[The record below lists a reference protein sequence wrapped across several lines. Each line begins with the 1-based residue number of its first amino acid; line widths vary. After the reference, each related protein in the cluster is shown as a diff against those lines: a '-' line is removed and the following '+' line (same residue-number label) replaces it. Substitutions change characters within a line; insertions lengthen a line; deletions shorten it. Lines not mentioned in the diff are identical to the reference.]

1 VVEAANRREAIVRK
15 RLGRRWTVGLV
26 IALAALVV
34 VPLAFAGAINTT
46 TDPGQTVNGK
56 TTEVCIN
63 GPDPSVNC
71 NIYQQKEDVFL
82 SGSPVQASL
91 GSGTYYFAVVSPG
104 GQPDPNPGAP
114 DLLSS
119 DDGIQREFSLD
130 NAGAITNLGDHL
142 LDSNKL
148 SVFPYND
155 TPNHGGV
162 YILAVCKISSSQN
175 TAAITLPTV
184 DPKDCKYDAFK
195 VKESSA
201 PGASGPTILKDA
213 AGSYTNTYAW
223 DIEKSADK
231 TLVRQTGGTASF
243 TYTVHVTHDGGTIS
257 DVTVSGSI
265 TVFNPNDGSMVAD
278 VTDALSGN
286 TVCSVTGGS
295 GATLA
300 PGDNSFDYSCDLGD
314 TLPASSIDNVATVTW
329 ADQTIVPD
337 GFLAGG
343 SADFTFSG
351 VSFTGT
357 DADKCTTVTDPVP
370 SGGTSNDNPFPKT
383 VCVGD
388 TGDGGAGTDAS
399 DGFTFTYHVSYN
411 VGVNCTNYTNTATES
426 TDGNYA
432 SVTVT
437 VCGPSNNSALT
448 IGFWK
453 NNGLQLLQS
462 YACPPGGKTSL
473 ANYLKGLGAGFGPF
487 MDAAGCD
494 LRTYV
499 TNILKGASATNMN
512 VMLKAQMLATAL
524 DVYFSDPGLGY
535 TTTAVGKTKPPS
547 TFLTHGPLGSFNM
560 DLTAICPMIDNTTA
574 GTATCKNNT
583 PSTNGVTSGAFP
595 ASPHQ
600 VQWILNFAA
609 TIDVSPWTNGAYS
622 GSNNWYAGNRTLE
635 EVLKNTFD
643 QINNNDAF
651 AG

>member
-1 VVEAANRREAIVRK
+1 MRK

-26 IALAALVV
+26 TALAALVV
-34 VPLAFAGAINTT
+34 VPLALAGAIKLTLA
-46 TDPGQTVNGK
+46 
-56 TTEVCIN
+56 CIN

-71 NIYQQKEDVFL
+71 NIYEQKEDVFL

-104 GQPDPNPGAP
+104 GQPDPNPGAL

-130 NAGAITNLGDHL
+130 SAGAITNLGDHL

-148 SVFPYND
+148 SVFPYDD
-155 TPNHGGV
+155 TPNPGGV

-175 TAAITLPTV
+175 TAAITLPNV

-195 VKESSA
+195 VKESAA

-213 AGSYTNTYAW
+213 AGSYTNTYTW
-223 DIEKSADK
+223 DIGKSADK
-231 TLVRQTGGTASF
+231 TIVRQTGGTASF

-257 DVTVSGSI
+257 DVTISGTI
-265 TVFNPNDGSMVAD
+265 TVFNPNDGNMVAD
-278 VTDALSGN
+278 VTDALSDS
-286 TVCSVTGGS
+286 TACSVTGGS
-295 GATLA
+295 AATLVS
-300 PGDNSFDYSCDLGD
+300 GDNTFNYSCDLGD
-314 TLPASSIDNVATVTW
+314 TLPASSLDNVATVTW
-329 ADQTIVPD
+329 ADQTIDD
-337 GFLAGG
+337 GFLLG
-343 SADFTFSG
+343 SHADFTFNS

-388 TGDGGAGTDAS
+388 SGDGGAGTAAS
-399 DGFTFTYHVSYN
+399 NGFTFTYHVSYN
-411 VGVNCTNYTNTATES
+411 VGVNCTSYTNTATES
-426 TDGNYA
+426 TDGQYA
-432 SVTVT
+432 SVTVM

-453 NNGLQLLQS
+453 NNGQQLLQY
-462 YACPPGGKTSL
+462 YACPSAKTSL
-473 ANYLKGLGAGFGPF
+473 ANYLKGLGAGAGPF
-487 MDAAGCD
+487 TDATGCD

-499 TNILKGASATNMN
+499 TNILKGATATNMN

-524 DVYFSDPGLGY
+524 DVYFSDPALGY
-535 TTTAVGKTKPPS
+535 TTTSANKTKPPS

-560 DLTAICPMIDNTTA
+560 DLTAICPMIDNTTT

-595 ASPHQ
+595 ASPHT

-635 EVLKNTFD
+635 EILKNTFD